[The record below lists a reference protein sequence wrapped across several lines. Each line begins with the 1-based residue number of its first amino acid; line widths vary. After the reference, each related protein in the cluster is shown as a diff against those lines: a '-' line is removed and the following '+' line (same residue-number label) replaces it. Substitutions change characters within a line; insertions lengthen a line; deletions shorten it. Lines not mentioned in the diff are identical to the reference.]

1 MTDLTINPKNNKID
15 KRTKNGKKLDL
26 AEVIKLKDVNNLSYN
41 QIGKQLG
48 YSAPYIHKAY
58 KKFKGLVQDT
68 DTSKNFIDNRV
79 AILSTLEMGML
90 QDLSDEGKRKK
101 ASLNNTAYAYNVINT
116 NRRLEEGKGTAGG
129 VTVNIEI
136 AYQEAT
142 ELSRKVRLKHAGSSV
157 SSKDIPDNVA

>member
-1 MTDLTINPKNNKID
+1 MTDLIIKPKPGKID

-26 AEVIKLKDVNNLSYN
+26 SEVIKLKDVNNLSYAK
-41 QIGKQLG
+41 IAKQLG
-48 YSAPYIHKAY
+48 YSTGYIHNAY
-58 KKFKGLVQDT
+58 SKFKDLVQDT

-79 AILSTLEMGML
+79 AILSTLELGML
-90 QDLSDEGKRKK
+90 QDLNDEGKRSK

-142 ELSRKVRLKHAGSSV
+142 ELSRKVRLKHAGTGSTS
-157 SSKDIPDNVA
+157 DIPDEVA